1 MPRLS
6 LAALLFACT
15 GMAACAVE
23 PALAP
28 AARQA
33 AGNEWRVLV
42 KLNQPSTDADAIARR
57 AGEISGVPVR
67 YVAATSPQWH
77 ALVLVCA
84 DDGACE
90 TALQRLRG
98 AASTYD
104 SVQREQRR
112 QPHS

>member
-6 LAALLFACT
+6 LAGLLFACT
-15 GMAACAVE
+15 GMAACALE
-23 PALAP
+23 PAPAP
-28 AARQA
+28 RQA
-33 AGNEWRVLV
+33 AGTEWRVLV
-42 KLNQPSTDADAIARR
+42 KLNEPGSDAAAIARR

-77 ALVLVCA
+77 ALALACA
-84 DDGACE
+84 DDAACE
-90 TALQRLRG
+90 AALQRLQ
-98 AASTYD
+98 AAAATYD

>member
-15 GMAACAVE
+15 GITACAVE
-23 PALAP
+23 PAPAP
-28 AARQA
+28 RQA
-33 AGNEWRVLV
+33 AGAEWRVLV
-42 KLNQPSTDADAIARR
+42 KLSQPSTDAEAIARR
-57 AGEISGVPVR
+57 AGELSGVPVR

-77 ALVLVCA
+77 ALALACG
-84 DDGACE
+84 DDSACE
-90 TALQRLRG
+90 AALQRLR
-98 AASTYD
+98 AAAATYD